1 MLYRNRKKES
11 KKMAHDFSNE
21 FNLNDPVDRSV
32 AIWRAAN
39 IDIDIKD
46 KQSELKWFKD
56 GLRNFYHVT
65 GGKEEGP
72 NGSLVVV
79 DKQGNKTATLDTELI
94 KKLFPVEKYPEYY
107 KKDKTT
113 GEIEKYRQQAVKFT
127 LYNCKA

>member
-1 MLYRNRKKES
+1 MT
-11 KKMAHDFSNE
+11 HDFSNE
-21 FNLNDPVDRSV
+21 FNLNDSVDRGV
-32 AIWRAAN
+32 AIWKAATL
-39 IDIDIKD
+39 DIDIKD

-56 GLRNFYHVT
+56 GLRNFYHGT

-79 DKQGNKTATLDTELI
+79 EQQGNKTATLDTELI

-107 KKDKTT
+107 KKDKAT
-113 GEIEKYRQQAVKFT
+113 GEMEKHRQQAVKFT